1 MKDIRHTPND
11 HRRQGRYLSE
21 CNGWNLYS
29 SYRKTART
37 SDKHFLVSRLQRLK
51 RFFSTHTTLLRKQ
64 YCSAALLCSNISTY
78 ICDSAGM
85 EPRTSTKRVTVCRRL
100 KPLSQGMLYKL
111 ATVADTFWTP
121 YEHFMKRLSGLI
133 NGHNI
138 LASRAAPKC
147 IHSML
152 LNILM
157 VRKYETR
164 FKF

>member
-1 MKDIRHTPND
+1 M
-11 HRRQGRYLSE
+11 
-21 CNGWNLYS
+21 
-29 SYRKTART
+29 
-37 SDKHFLVSRLQRLK
+37 
-51 RFFSTHTTLLRKQ
+51 LRKQ
-64 YCSAALLCSNISTY
+64 YCSAALLCSNPSTY
-78 ICDSAGM
+78 ICDSAGI
-85 EPRTSTKRVTVCRRL
+85 EPRTAIKSVTVCRRL
-100 KPLSQGMLYKL
+100 GQEGDLKT

-152 LNILM
+152 MNILM

-164 FKF
+164 FKILKQLIWKQDLVRYNEAVKKNTKILLGNF